1 MKVLLL
7 TFYYYPD
14 LSAGSFRSTALAK
27 ALKGVDPSAEIH
39 VVTTLPNRYTS
50 FNQDALAFEQKDG
63 VTIERIALPTHKSGM
78 IDQSKAFWSFAV
90 QARRIVR
97 YKQYDLVFATSSRL
111 MTAALGA
118 FIASRRR
125 IPLYLDIRDIF
136 VDTIKDVLPKSMARL
151 AKPFFGFIERRTINR
166 ANKVNLVSGGFEAYF
181 QSRFPHQRFSYFTNG
196 IDDEFLD
203 SRPEFVPERDHRVS
217 GPLNV
222 VYAGNI
228 GEGQGLHAILPE
240 LGRRLDGRVNFKVIG
255 DGGRKELLTQMLAA
269 FGTTNVVISPPM
281 ARDELIGE
289 YRKADILFLHLN
301 AYDAFEKV
309 LPSKIFEYAA
319 MGKPVWAGLPGFSA
333 DFVRREVSNS
343 AVFQPC
349 DVDAAERAL
358 ESLTIADSPRTA
370 FVQKFRRA
378 AICLEMAKDMI
389 ETAGAA

>member
-1 MKVLLL
+1 
-7 TFYYYPD
+7 
-14 LSAGSFRSTALAK
+14 LAK
-27 ALKGVDPSAEIH
+27 ALESVDPSAEIH

-50 FNQDALAFEQKDG
+50 FNHDALAFERRG
-63 VTIERIALPTHKSGM
+63 RVTIERIALPTHKSGM
-78 IDQSKAFWSFAV
+78 IDQSKAFWSFAI

-97 YKQYDLVFATSSRL
+97 DKQYDLVFATSSRL

-136 VDTIKDVLPKSMARL
+136 VDTIKDVLPKGIARF
-151 AKPFFGFIERRTINR
+151 AKPVFGLIERGTINR
-166 ANKVNLVSGGFEAYF
+166 ASKVNLVSGGFEAYF
-181 QSRFPHQRFSYFTNG
+181 RTRFPHQHFSLFTNG
-196 IDDEFLD
+196 IDEEFLD
-203 SRPEFVPERDHRVS
+203 LRSDFVPERGGRVS

-222 VYAGNI
+222 LYAGNI

-240 LGRRLDGRVNFKVIG
+240 LGRRLDGHVNFKVIG
-255 DGGRKELLTQMLAA
+255 DGGRREQLMQMLAA
-269 FGTTNVVISPPM
+269 FGTTNVEISLPM
-281 ARDELIGE
+281 PRDELIEE
-289 YRKADILFLHLN
+289 YRKADVLFLHLN

-358 ESLTIADSPRTA
+358 ERLTIADSPRTA
-370 FVQKFRRA
+370 FVQKFRRT
-378 AICLEMAKDMI
+378 AICLDMAKDMI
-389 ETAGAA
+389 ETAGGA